1 MKNPRLSIKQKFILA
16 FSIVLIIYAALLLVV
31 FLFSPGAF
39 SFPFLTALILCAVL
53 AVAVTTALCLYM
65 IRAVAG
71 PLQKMNDATKRLAD
85 GRLDAKVL
93 YTSTD
98 EVGLLAESIR
108 SLLGILR
115 DYVSNTASALDRISE
130 GDLAVTAGRGYQ
142 NDFAPVRQSIERV
155 AASLNDALLQ
165 ISISAQQVATGSEQI
180 SSGAQS
186 LAQCTTEQAG
196 SVQELAKSISEIT
209 EKVGQS
215 AESAQQANDD
225 MKKII
230 DDIRQGDEQMEKL
243 VGAMDEIVDTSDKI
257 QRISKTIT
265 DISFQTNILS
275 LNAEI
280 EAARAGEAGKGF
292 AVVAD
297 EIRDLAGK
305 SAIAAK
311 ETTALIENTL
321 TAVGNGGKM
330 VTGMQQD
337 LEQIS
342 QKASAA
348 SASVREIADA
358 AKIQTS
364 DIGKIRTDIDQISE
378 VIQTNSATAEE
389 SAASSEEL
397 SAQAETLRRLI
408 AHFQLKKREK

>member
-1 MKNPRLSIKQKFILA
+1 MKNLSLSIKQKFILA

-31 FLFSPGAF
+31 FLFSPGA
-39 SFPFLTALILCAVL
+39 SAFPFLAALILCAVL
-53 AVAVTTALCLYM
+53 AVAVTTVLCLYM
-65 IRAVAG
+65 LRTVAV
-71 PLQKMNDATKRLAD
+71 PLRKMNDAAKQMAD
-85 GRLDAKVL
+85 GRLDAAVL
-93 YTSTD
+93 YTSKD
-98 EVGLLAESIR
+98 EVGLLAESNR
-108 SLLGILR
+108 GLLGILR
-115 DYVSNTASALDRISE
+115 DYISSTAGALDRMSE
-130 GDLAVTAGRGYQ
+130 GDLAVAVGRGYQ

-165 ISISAQQVATGSEQI
+165 ISISSQQVATGSEQI

-196 SVQELAKSISEIT
+196 SVQELAKSISEIA

-230 DDIRQGDEQMEKL
+230 DDIRQGGEQMEKL
-243 VGAMDEIVDTSDKI
+243 VDAMNEIVGTSDKI
-257 QRISKTIT
+257 QKISQTIT

-297 EIRDLAGK
+297 EIRELAGK
-305 SAIAAK
+305 SAVAAK

-330 VTGMQQD
+330 VTGMQRD